1 MFYSRWRPSQRI
13 AAQMI
18 KPLYVFFMLCM
29 ITLPLD
35 AVDFVEAQVAN
46 DGGVYHIK
54 IIAEVDASAE
64 YVYRVLTDY
73 KHIYRLNP
81 SITESEILPSPG
93 HGVVRVRTRVDD
105 CTSIFCVEINRV
117 EDVYESPPYVL
128 RTVIVPSLSNIR
140 SGNAKW
146 KIEDMEEYTEI
157 VYQAQLEPDFN
168 VFPVVGSAIFKRKL
182 RQEMMTSVA
191 KIECIARIQ
200 EEQDW
205 DIMLYIAS
213 DDDVAV
219 CEKSDA
225 DTDSCQP

>member
-1 MFYSRWRPSQRI
+1 MQL
-13 AAQMI
+13 I

-93 HGVVRVRTRVDD
+93 TGW
-105 CTSIFCVEINRV
+105 FE
-117 EDVYESPPYVL
+117 
-128 RTVIVPSLSNIR
+128 
-140 SGNAKW
+140 
-146 KIEDMEEYTEI
+146 
-157 VYQAQLEPDFN
+157 
-168 VFPVVGSAIFKRKL
+168 
-182 RQEMMTSVA
+182 
-191 KIECIARIQ
+191 
-200 EEQDW
+200 
-205 DIMLYIAS
+205 
-213 DDDVAV
+213 
-219 CEKSDA
+219 
-225 DTDSCQP
+225 

>member
-1 MFYSRWRPSQRI
+1 MFCSQGHPSQRI
-13 AAQMI
+13 AVQMI
-18 KPLYVFFMLCM
+18 KSIYIFFILCM

-35 AVDFVEAQVAN
+35 AVDFVEVQATN

-64 YVYRVLTDY
+64 YVYRLLTDY

-105 CTSIFCVEINRV
+105 CISVFCVELNRV
-117 EDVYESPPYVL
+117 EDVYEWPPDVL
-128 RTVIVPSLSNIR
+128 HTVIVPSLSNIR

-146 KIEDMEEYTEI
+146 KIEDLEEYTEI
-157 VYQAQLEPDFN
+157 VYQAELEPDFN
-168 VFPVVGSAIFKRKL
+168 IFPIVGSAILMRKL
-182 RQEMMTSVA
+182 RQEMMTSMA
-191 KIECIARIQ
+191 MIECIAKIQ

-205 DIMLYIAS
+205 DLNRHIAS
-213 DDDVAV
+213 DDDIAA
-219 CEKSDA
+219 CAKCDP
-225 DTDSCQP
+225 DTGQCQP

>member
-1 MFYSRWRPSQRI
+1 
-13 AAQMI
+13 
-18 KPLYVFFMLCM
+18 MLCM
-29 ITLPLD
+29 IALPLG
-35 AVDFVEAQVAN
+35 AVDFVEARVAN

-81 SITESEILPSPG
+81 SITESETLPSPG
-93 HGVVRVRTRVDD
+93 YGVVRVRTRVDD
-105 CTSIFCVEINRV
+105 CTSVFCVEINRV
-117 EDVYESPPYVL
+117 EDVYELPPDEL
-128 RTVIVPSLSNIR
+128 HTVIVPSLSNIR
-140 SGNAKW
+140 SGYAKW

-168 VFPVVGSAIFKRKL
+168 IFPIFGSAILKSKL
-182 RQEMMTSVA
+182 RQEMMTSMA
-191 KIECIARIQ
+191 KIECIARIK

-205 DIMLYIAS
+205 DIMRYIVS

-219 CEKSDA
+219 CAESDA
-225 DTDSCQP
+225 GTGQCQP

>member
-1 MFYSRWRPSQRI
+1 M
-13 AAQMI
+13 
-18 KPLYVFFMLCM
+18 
-29 ITLPLD
+29 
-35 AVDFVEAQVAN
+35 
-46 DGGVYHIK
+46 
-54 IIAEVDASAE
+54 
-64 YVYRVLTDY
+64 
-73 KHIYRLNP
+73 
-81 SITESEILPSPG
+81 
-93 HGVVRVRTRVDD
+93 
-105 CTSIFCVEINRV
+105 
-117 EDVYESPPYVL
+117 EDVYESSPYVL

-168 VFPVVGSAIFKRKL
+168 VFPIVGSAILKRKL
-182 RQEMMTSVA
+182 RQEMMISMA
-191 KIECIARIQ
+191 RIECIARIQ